1 MLPALARRGVYV
13 PKVTVMAALS
23 TQAEAAVSAAFNKAK
38 WHDVAD
44 EVDEI
49 SHHMRE
55 GTTNHCVDLPSP
67 SFERKVD
74 TKLQGAQRLVESRQH
89 NEAFSQV
96 HSLKGLVKDEL
107 YHHRQEQRKAF
118 STMTDQH
125 VDNFEHEMHEL
136 KWFDVEGDLEEIHL
150 LMHEAT
156 TNHAINSPDIEL
168 EQLVEKTINDIKEV
182 IAMSP
187 RQHKLVYG
195 QIHKLKAFVKDR
207 LYNGHTTS
215 QAHVLAFEKEMEAL
229 KWSDIKDEVECVH
242 QYDARRQGPSPGGAP
257 APERGDHTEV
267 DSENQ
272 SVGSSHLIE
281 CTALRSYQN
290 KNARPFEC
298 LRLQL
303 PEFC

>member
-49 SHHMRE
+49 SHLMRE
-55 GTTNHCVDLPSP
+55 GTTNHSVDIPSP

-74 TKLQGAQRLVESRQH
+74 AKLRGVQRLVDSRQH

-96 HSLKGLVKDEL
+96 HTLKGLVKDEL
-107 YHHRQEQRKAF
+107 YHHRQQQRKAF
-118 STMTDQH
+118 STMTEEH
-125 VDNFEHEMHEL
+125 VDSFEHEMHEL

-150 LMHEAT
+150 LMQEAT
-156 TNHAINSPDIEL
+156 TNHAVNSPDIEL
-168 EQLVEKTINDIKEV
+168 EQLVDKTINDIKEV

-229 KWSDIKDEVECVH
+229 KWSDIKDEVECIHQLMQESTTNHAVNAPSEALERSVDEGLKEIELMIKANPTPAVH
-242 QYDARRQGPSPGGAP
+242 AKVFDRIHKLKG
-257 APERGDHTEV
+257 EV
-267 DSENQ
+267 KAEIY
-272 SVGSSHLIE
+272 H
-281 CTALRSYQN
+281 
-290 KNARPFEC
+290 
-298 LRLQL
+298 
-303 PEFC
+303 